1 MTSFVFGGGRGGGGF
16 TLGPAQNVFTGA
28 DRAAAES
35 ARDTYFTANPSN
47 LAQYNADTSLNIIL
61 QYTDNGDGVAVYQVR
76 NSAGTAWLDNSSAR
90 GVAGRDGMAD
100 IPSVPDGTIPM
111 VQGGALVASSMR
123 EVSDLIESAK
133 SLGIPDNSLNFL
145 NLRISASQGRFIAYD
160 MFNQVYA
167 LIGSRPLTPAGTGT
181 FSIELA
187 TARQGPVVFQS
198 RTDTTHTTTE
208 LAFNFTNI
216 TKAIIDNWVT
226 RGTNGKFYIQ
236 IHGGTDA
243 NARVIYRS
251 HTPAQIADGD
261 VFDLTGDPG
270 TSDFVL
276 DTSLEPAF
284 QDTGQDLYV
293 RLLSPDATPFT
304 ILGSVTTQTDVDADP
319 LGFTVVGQNVPYFG
333 TRFWTIVDERILT
346 EADLPTDEETQD
358 LVAAMFTGGTHN
370 GLTVQYDDTNGVINL
385 NVTGVTPPI
394 SPDPGV
400 SGLSSTVPS
409 RVETGTNLNENAQF
423 TFTTQATDQITALNL
438 VVTGGDDKTIT
449 VPSSDGTHTVQIA
462 LTGIDT
468 SSDGQVTFQIRGT
481 TSGGQTIMS
490 NTLTTQIRTTQP
502 DELAY
507 FAVRPTN
514 DFATVDLAILTS
526 VDVQQPGSS
535 YEISVN
541 FPATEILGILEPADR
556 PITRITEKT
565 LGIPILDTFQRTN
578 SARTI
583 NGQLYNLLT
592 QTNNGR
598 TAPIDYEV
606 FHG

>member
-1 MTSFVFGGGRGGGGF
+1 MPYPGLIGGGGGGF
-16 TLGPAQNVFTGA
+16 TLGPAQNRFEGA

-35 ARDTYFTANPSN
+35 ARDTYFSANPSN
-47 LAQYNADTSLNIIL
+47 LATYNSDQNLNIIL
-61 QYTDNGDGVAVYQVR
+61 QFTDNGNGIAVYQVR
-76 NSAGTAWLDNSSAR
+76 NSAGTAWLDNSSAL
-90 GVAGRDGMAD
+90 GVAGRDGTAT
-100 IPSVPDGTIPM
+100 IPGVPDGTIPM
-111 VQGGALVASSMR
+111 VQGGALVASSLSEAADRMATTKQFEVPGGGGVVISNWDISAQGNQVGLENLATSQMFIPVASELTVDGAQR
-123 EVSDLIESAK
+123 PSYAGLGPVSDAFVQPLQDATIAASADTYQFSFANQVEGTATTYRLTRPGNAAVASNCNLIIRLNSHADPIPLVDYK
-133 SLGIPDNSLNFL
+133 RDHPQGSGFDLQPGQTDINLPVPAFFPQGILVYITLVSDDGDNLNFL
-145 NLRISASQGRFIAYD
+145 GSSLDLGDGAQLIPSGTIRGRTSSQ
-160 MFNQVYA
+160 V
-167 LIGSRPLTPAGTGT
+167 
-181 FSIELA
+181 EV
-187 TARQGPVVFQS
+187 AR
-198 RTDTTHTTTE
+198 
-208 LAFNFTNI
+208 
-216 TKAIIDNWVT
+216 
-226 RGTNGKFYIQ
+226 
-236 IHGGTDA
+236 
-243 NARVIYRS
+243 
-251 HTPAQIADGD
+251 
-261 VFDLTGDPG
+261 
-270 TSDFVL
+270 L
-276 DTSLEPAF
+276 D
-284 QDTGQDLYV
+284 D
-293 RLLSPDATPFT
+293 
-304 ILGSVTTQTDVDADP
+304 I
-319 LGFTVVGQNVPYFG
+319 
-333 TRFWTIVDERILT
+333 
-346 EADLPTDEETQD
+346 PTDEATQD

-394 SPDPGV
+394 APDPGV

-514 DFATVDLAILTS
+514 DFATVDLASLTS
-526 VDVQQPGSS
+526 ADVQQPGSS

-583 NGQLYNLLT
+583 NGQLYNLLM